1 MNYKKRVILTSL
13 LILLAVFFLIQP
25 FGQVYASEINQ
36 TKIATETTAT
46 EEVVKPLEFNLNI
59 NKNQTNNK
67 TQFAVD
73 NMFPGDKIAHQYN
86 INISCKSSLTLR
98 FKPIIDKNDKL
109 SEVLNVRIAYAD
121 TNKVLYDGLI
131 KDVPDSFDYK
141 IETDKTI
148 TKKVPYIITTYLD
161 TSVCNEYMNEGA
173 DVVFEW
179 LVNETDAL
187 DDGPKTGDDFN
198 IALWAGLMLVSMCG
212 VIFLIIKMKKGDK
225 KNDK

>member
-13 LILLAVFFLIQP
+13 LVLLAVLFIQP

-36 TKIATETTAT
+36 TETTTAT
-46 EEVVKPLEFNLNI
+46 VAKEEVVDALEFNLNI
-59 NKNQTNNK
+59 NKNQTNNR

-73 NMFPGDKIAHQYN
+73 NMFPGDKIHHKYN
-86 INISCKSSLTLR
+86 INIACKSSLTLR
-98 FKPIIDKNDKL
+98 FKPAIDTNDKL
-109 SEVLNVRIAYAD
+109 SEVLNVRIAYTD

-131 KDVPDSFDYK
+131 KNAPDSLDFK

-161 TSVCNEYMNEGA
+161 TSVGNEYMGEGA

-179 LVNETDAL
+179 WVNETDAL

-198 IALWAGLMLVSMCG
+198 IALWAGLMLVSVCG
-212 VIFLIIKMKKGDK
+212 VVVLIIKMKKGEKKSDK
-225 KNDK
+225 